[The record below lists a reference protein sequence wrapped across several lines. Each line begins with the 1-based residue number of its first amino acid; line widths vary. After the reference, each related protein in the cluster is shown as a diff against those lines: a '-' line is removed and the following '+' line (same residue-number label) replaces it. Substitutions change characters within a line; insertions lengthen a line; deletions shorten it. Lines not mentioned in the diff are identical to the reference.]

1 MLQSLV
7 SNLLRVE
14 SETFTFTMN
23 ETIPVLFVAGVVST
37 LLIGAFIAFAAL
49 SILRGKKD

>member
-14 SETFTFTMN
+14 SETFAFTMN
-23 ETIPVLFVAGVVST
+23 ETIPVLLGAGVVST
-37 LLIGAFIAFAAL
+37 FLIGSFIAFAAF